1 MLHLRC
7 ARPNTPIQT
16 SRRRVGLASN
26 ATLLLVEEESRRDN
40 QEAGLMSA
48 KGQGSLLVLVSIIQ
62 CSHQYSIRR
71 ASVAATYPQLHTH
84 HADVKLRASHQTS
97 IIMYI
102 NNYTTQPSSTQTGH
116 WTLELSTNLHEV
128 SHCLEKFPTG
138 AISLMKVPTCANRMK
153 YLFRY
158 YAK

>member
-1 MLHLRC
+1 MRR
-7 ARPNTPIQT
+7 ARLNTQA
-16 SRRRVGLASN
+16 SRRWVGLASI
-26 ATLLLVEEESRRDN
+26 ATLLLVEEKSRRDN
-40 QEAGLMSA
+40 QGAGLMSA

-62 CSHQYSIRR
+62 CSYQYSIRR

-128 SHCLEKFPTG
+128 SYCLEIPVEKFATG
-138 AISLMKVPTCANRMK
+138 AISFKQGERRRPSWDVLQA
-153 YLFRY
+153 L
-158 YAK
+158 

>member
-1 MLHLRC
+1 MLHLRR
-7 ARPNTPIQT
+7 ARPNTQA
-16 SRRRVGLASN
+16 SRRWVGLASN

-128 SHCLEKFPTG
+128 SHCLEKFATG
-138 AISLMKVPTCANRMK
+138 AISFKQGERRRPSWDLLQA
-153 YLFRY
+153 L
-158 YAK
+158 